1 MVVDAC
7 EYAGGGERF
16 QGRGNARREPIVVL
30 NVDSCRGSGVVS
42 VMEKVRWCQLV
53 AKAADDD
60 DCGGDYLGT
69 PTMAI
74 LEAEDDEDMPL
85 LPESLTCRGGELPP
99 YHRDSLRG

>member
-1 MVVDAC
+1 M
-7 EYAGGGERF
+7 
-16 QGRGNARREPIVVL
+16 
-30 NVDSCRGSGVVS
+30 DSCRGSAVVS

-85 LPESLTCRGGELPP
+85 LPESLTCRGGGLPP

>member
-1 MVVDAC
+1 M
-7 EYAGGGERF
+7 ELEGRNER
-16 QGRGNARREPIVVL
+16 RGWWWMHAT
-30 NVDSCRGSGVVS
+30 VVS